1 MEMINL
7 LENLNMSKLMH
18 QTEENIQETREI
30 SY

>member
-18 QTEENIQETREI
+18 WT
-30 SY
+30 